1 MIKPESNYVFTS
13 DTSLMSRPN
22 RRPGIELV
30 VTCARACSTT
40 TCRLTRTCSIL
51 TRLRGHTSAP
61 GVLPWRPQIGVQD
74 HQIASAAVL
83 RHECSLVRLGDSRVA
98 PHPRPPARPLA
109 RYRAESALLSSSLFG
124 ASLLGMLLSSRLNV
138 TLVHA
143 NLSTSTFINLR

>member
-98 PHPRPPARPLA
+98 PHPAPARPPACSLQSRISA
-109 RYRAESALLSSSLFG
+109 AELVFVWCEPTG
-124 ASLLGMLLSSRLNV
+124 NV
-138 TLVHA
+138 AVVPSKRHA
-143 NLSTSTFINLR
+143 CPRKFIHFNIH